1 MLYRS
6 PGYMLG
12 FYNVNTVLGSGDL
25 SNMPA
30 GFEIGM
36 GDMVPLMGGHAW
48 NVANQPSASN
58 PWVAPVWIMGPY
70 DGSIVSFELH
80 FIFLISRYMY
90 WKGIYVHMIS
100 TLINSFLDVV
110 HALLLLRRVNLR

>member
-6 PGYMLG
+6 VPG
-12 FYNVNTVLGSGDL
+12 FFNVNTVLESGDL

-30 GFEIGM
+30 GFVIGLE
-36 GDMVPLMGGHAW
+36 DMIPLMGGHAW
-48 NVANQPSASN
+48 NESNQPSASN
-58 PWVAPVWIMGPY
+58 PWVAPMWMMGPY

-80 FIFLISRYMY
+80 VIFLISRYMY

-110 HALLLLRRVNLR
+110 HALLLLLRRVNLR